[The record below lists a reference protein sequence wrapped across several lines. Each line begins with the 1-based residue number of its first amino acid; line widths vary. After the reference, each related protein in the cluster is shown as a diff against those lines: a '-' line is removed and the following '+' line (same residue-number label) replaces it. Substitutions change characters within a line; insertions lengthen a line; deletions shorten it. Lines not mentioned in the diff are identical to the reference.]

1 MKLLKQIVQNLDF
14 SVLENML
21 ENLIMKISMD
31 ESQYS
36 INMSLTKFSQFMTKI
51 LVIYWIITSKKY
63 QPSMGTAEA
72 LF

>member
-1 MKLLKQIVQNLDF
+1 
-14 SVLENML
+14 ML